1 MISGTFGRDNNT
13 IRRTTGIAAPVLLG
27 LLANEMTQ
35 LTMGLDPGGFRA
47 LTLIGYVLDGE
58 VDFTSRF
65 DIWGWL
71 C

>member
-1 MISGTFGRDNNT
+1 
-13 IRRTTGIAAPVLLG
+13 
-27 LLANEMTQ
+27 MTQ
-35 LTMGLDPGGFRA
+35 LFTMGLDPGGFRA

-71 C
+71 CRIVAEALVRDIGCTRTRIDGGDVEGSA